1 MTISPFDPKSV
12 LLAKHAQH
20 VVVIHFP
27 IALFL
32 AGVLFDFVALGR
44 KNEAFSAAAYFNF
57 TCAAIASVFAIG
69 TGVLAWQWA
78 LEGQKL
84 KGILLMHMTLGWLST
99 LLMWTVWLM
108 HRKIR
113 RNPEAAMPRLRLA
126 VESVAAMVV
135 VAAAHLGGF
144 LSGVNGG

>member
-1 MTISPFDPKSV
+1 MSINPFDLKSV

-32 AGVLFDFVALGR
+32 AGVLFDFVALR
-44 KNEAFSAAAYFNF
+44 KKNAAFSAAAYFNF
-57 TCAAIASVFAIG
+57 TCAAIASVFAIV
-69 TGVLAWQWA
+69 TGMLAWRWA

-84 KGILLMHMTLGWLST
+84 KGILLMHMSLGWLST
-99 LLMWTVWLM
+99 LLIWTTWLM
-108 HRKIR
+108 HRKMR
-113 RNPEAAMPRLRLA
+113 RNPEAAMPSWRIALESFA
-126 VESVAAMVV
+126 VIVV

>member
-1 MTISPFDPKSV
+1 MTINPFDLQSV

-32 AGVLFDFVALGR
+32 AGVLFDFVALR
-44 KNEAFSAAAYFNF
+44 KKNAAFSAAAYFNF
-57 TCAAIASVFAIG
+57 TCAAMASVCAVV
-69 TGVLAWQWA
+69 TGLLAWRWA

-84 KGILLMHMTLGWLST
+84 KGILLMHMVLGWLST
-99 LLMWTVWLM
+99 LLIWAIWLM
-108 HRKIR
+108 HRKLR
-113 RNPEAAMPRLRLA
+113 RNPEATTSGFRVV
-126 VESVAAMVV
+126 VESFAVVVV